1 MTCCLQKHT
10 IYQFTDFIYYLFQD
24 KSKNPKM
31 MKIQQVHQKIH
42 AKQFFILFRL
52 FSRLNLK

>member
-42 AKQFFILFRL
+42 AKQFFYFI
-52 FSRLNLK
+52 